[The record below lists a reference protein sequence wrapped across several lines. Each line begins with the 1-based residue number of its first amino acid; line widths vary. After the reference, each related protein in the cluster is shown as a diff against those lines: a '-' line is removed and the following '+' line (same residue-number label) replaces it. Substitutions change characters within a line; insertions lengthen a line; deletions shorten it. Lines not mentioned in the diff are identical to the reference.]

1 MKPINSANS
10 HWRKYQQRLQ
20 RTGARKSRCQTAVK
34 YFLLFFLFIFFV
46 YGIDRRLGDATGY
59 SDHTHISSGTG
70 RTGSLKHTDTL
81 QPSKNELRT
90 LLDTTRFT
98 NLTEKS
104 FDFIADGK
112 KLRIETSLDISLQR
126 YLQEQLNPATSR
138 YIGIVVMDPASGKI
152 LSMAGYDKDAPD
164 SNPCIDSKFPAAS
177 IFKIITAA
185 AAIEKLNIDPAS
197 ELTYNGRKHTLYKS
211 QLLEK
216 TNKYTNRITLMDS
229 FAQSVNPVFGKLGAN
244 SLGGTVLE
252 EYAAAFGFNQ
262 PIEFEIPVVASTA
275 FFSDEPYEWAE
286 IASGFNRKTTMS
298 PLHGAV
304 LTAAIIN
311 QGIRMEPSIVDRITD
326 ETGKVIYRSY
336 PQAVNQAI
344 SPQASEILDSLMEA
358 TITSGTA
365 KKIFSGHHRDR
376 VLSRLHMGGKTGS
389 IDNSDR
395 DARFDWFVGYAQ
407 EKDGDQKIVVSVVV
421 AHEKYI
427 GIRSAEYAR
436 MAIKHYFKD
445 YFTKN
450 KTKTDSE
457 HRS

>member
-1 MKPINSANS
+1 MEPINPANT

-20 RTGARKSRCQTAVK
+20 RTSARKSLWKTAAK
-34 YFLLFFLFIFFV
+34 YFLMFFLFILFV
-46 YGIDRRLGDATGY
+46 YGIDRRLGDATSY
-59 SDHTHISSGTG
+59 SDLKNISFGKGETKA
-70 RTGSLKHTDTL
+70 LNHNDTL
-81 QPSKNELRT
+81 QPSKNELRS
-90 LLDTTRFT
+90 LLDATRFT

-104 FDFIADGK
+104 FDFILDGK
-112 KLRIETSLDISLQR
+112 KLRIETSLDMSLQLF
-126 YLQEQLNPATSR
+126 LQEHLNPATSR
-138 YIGIVVMDPASGKI
+138 YIGIVVMDPATGKI

-164 SNPCIDSKFPAAS
+164 SNPCVDSKFPAAS

-185 AAIEKLNIDPAS
+185 AAIEKLNVDPAS
-197 ELTYNGRKHTLYKS
+197 EFTYNGRKHTLYKS
-211 QLLEK
+211 QLHEK

-244 SLGGTVLE
+244 SLGGTVLA
-252 EYAAAFGFNQ
+252 EYAEAFGFNH

-275 FFSDEPYEWAE
+275 HFSDEPYQWAE
-286 IASGFNRKTTMS
+286 IASGFNRNTTMS
-298 PLHGAV
+298 PLHGAI

-311 QGIRMEPSIVDRITD
+311 QGKLMEPSIVDQITD
-326 ETGKVIYRSY
+326 ETGTIIYRSH

-344 SPQASEILDSLMEA
+344 SPQASEMMNSLMAA

-365 KKIFSGHHRDR
+365 KKIFSGHRRDR

-389 IDNSDR
+389 IDNKIG
-395 DARFDWFVGYAQ
+395 DARFDWFVGYAE
-407 EKDGDQKIVVSVVV
+407 EKEGDQKIVISAVV

-445 YFTKN
+445 YFTKI

>member
-1 MKPINSANS
+1 MEPINSPNS

-20 RTGARKSRCQTAVK
+20 KTRARKSLWKIVVK
-34 YFLLFFLFIFFV
+34 YFLLCSLLMFFV

-59 SDHTHISSGTG
+59 FNRENVSLGTSGP
-70 RTGSLKHTDTL
+70 KTL
-81 QPSKNELRT
+81 TPPENLQLSKNELRS
-90 LLDTTRFT
+90 LLDATRFT
-98 NLTEKS
+98 NLKEKS
-104 FDFIADGK
+104 FNFISDGK
-112 KLRIETSLDISLQR
+112 TLRIETSLDISLQQ

-138 YIGIVVMDPASGKI
+138 YIGIVVMDPATGKI

-164 SNPCIDSKFPAAS
+164 SNPCVDSKFPAAS

-185 AAIEKLNIDPAS
+185 AAIEKLNVDPDS
-197 ELTYNGRKHTLYKS
+197 EFTYNGRKHTLYKS
-211 QLLEK
+211 QLRER
-216 TNKYTNRITLMDS
+216 TNKYTCRISLMDS

-244 SLGGTVLE
+244 YLGAAILE
-252 EYAAAFGFNQ
+252 EYAEAFGFNH

-275 FFSDEPYEWAE
+275 HFSDEPYQWAE

-298 PLHGAV
+298 PLHGAI

-311 QGIRMEPSIVDRITD
+311 RGKLMEPSIVDQITD
-326 ETGKVIYRSY
+326 ETGKVIYCSH

-344 SPQASEILDSLMEA
+344 SPQASEMMDSLMEA

-365 KKIFSGHHRDR
+365 KKIFRGHRRDR

-389 IDNSDR
+389 IDNTIG

-407 EKDGDQKIVVSVVV
+407 EKEGDQKIVISVVV

-427 GIRSAEYAR
+427 GIRSGEYAR
-436 MAIKHYFKD
+436 MAIKQYFKD

-450 KTKTDSE
+450 KIKTDRE

>member
-1 MKPINSANS
+1 MEPINPSNT

-20 RTGARKSRCQTAVK
+20 RTKVRKSLWKTAVK
-34 YFLLFFLFIFFV
+34 YFLLFSLFILFI
-46 YGIDRRLGDATGY
+46 YGIDRRLGDATSY
-59 SDHTHISSGTG
+59 SALENISFGTG
-70 RTGSLKHTDTL
+70 GPNALNHNEPL
-81 QPSKNELRT
+81 QPSKNELRS
-90 LLDTTRFT
+90 LLDATRFT
-98 NLTEKS
+98 NLKEKG
-104 FDFIADGK
+104 FDFILDGK
-112 KLRIETSLDISLQR
+112 KLRIETSLDMSLQR
-126 YLQEQLNPATSR
+126 FLQEQLNPATSR
-138 YIGIVVMDPASGKI
+138 YIGIVVMDPATGKI

-185 AAIEKLNIDPAS
+185 AAIEKLNVDPAS
-197 ELTYNGRKHTLYKS
+197 EFTYNGRKHTLYKS
-211 QLLEK
+211 QLREK

-244 SLGGTVLE
+244 YLGGTILA
-252 EYAAAFGFNQ
+252 EYAEAFGFNH

-275 FFSDEPYEWAE
+275 YFSDEPYQWAE

-298 PLHGAV
+298 PLHGAI

-311 QGIRMEPSIVDRITD
+311 QGKLMEPSIVDQITD
-326 ETGKVIYRSY
+326 EDGKVIYRSH
-336 PQAVNQAI
+336 PQSVNQAI
-344 SPQASEILDSLMEA
+344 SPQASEMMNSLMEA

-365 KKIFSGHHRDR
+365 QKIFRGHRRDR

-389 IDNSDR
+389 IDNKIG
-395 DARFDWFVGYAQ
+395 DARFDWFVGYAE
-407 EKDGDQKIVVSVVV
+407 EKGGDQKIVISAVV

-436 MAIKHYFKD
+436 KAIKHYFKD

-450 KTKTDSE
+450 KTKTDGE

>member
-1 MKPINSANS
+1 MEPLNSANT
-10 HWRKYQQRLQ
+10 HWRKYQQRLR
-20 RTGARKSRCQTAVK
+20 RTSVRKSFWKTAAR
-34 YFLLFFLFIFFV
+34 YFLLFSLFILFV
-46 YGIDRRLGDATGY
+46 YGIDRGLGDATSY
-59 SDHTHISSGTG
+59 SDLKNISFGKGETKA
-70 RTGSLKHTDTL
+70 LDHNENL
-81 QPSKNELRT
+81 LLSKNELRS
-90 LLDTTRFT
+90 LLDSTRFT
-98 NLTEKS
+98 NLKEKS
-104 FDFIADGK
+104 FGFIADGK
-112 KLRIETSLDISLQR
+112 KLQLETSLDISLQR
-126 YLQEQLNPATSR
+126 YLQEQLSPATSR
-138 YIGIVVMDPASGKI
+138 YIAIVVMDPATGKI
-152 LSMAGYDKDAPD
+152 LSMAGYDKDAPG

-177 IFKIITAA
+177 VFKIITAA

-197 ELTYNGRKHTLYKS
+197 EFTYNGGKHTLYKS
-211 QLLEK
+211 QLREK

-244 SLGGTVLE
+244 YLGGTVLE
-252 EYAAAFGFNQ
+252 EYAEAFGFNH

-275 FFSDEPYEWAE
+275 QFSDEPYQWAE
-286 IASGFNRKTTMS
+286 IASGFNRNTTMS
-298 PLHGAV
+298 PLHGAI

-311 QGIRMEPSIVDRITD
+311 RGKLMEPSIVDQITD
-326 ETGKVIYRSY
+326 KSGKIIYRSL

-344 SPQASEILDSLMEA
+344 SPQASEMMNSLMAA

-365 KKIFSGHHRDR
+365 KKIFRGHRRDR

-389 IDNSDR
+389 IDNKIG
-395 DARFDWFVGYAQ
+395 DARFDWFVGYAE
-407 EKDGDQKIVVSVVV
+407 EKDGDQKIVISAVV

-445 YFTKN
+445 YFTKI